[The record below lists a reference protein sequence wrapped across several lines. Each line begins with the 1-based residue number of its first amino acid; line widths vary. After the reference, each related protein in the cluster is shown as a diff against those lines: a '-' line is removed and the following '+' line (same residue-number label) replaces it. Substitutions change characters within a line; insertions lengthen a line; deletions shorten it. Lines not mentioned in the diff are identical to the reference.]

1 MSNKIIAPNYLFEVS
16 WEVCN
21 KIGGIHTVLA
31 TKANAVMEK
40 MNDRYIVIGPDVY
53 RDSGEHPEFIEDS
66 GLYREW
72 TQQAAGEGL
81 TVRIGRWKIE
91 GEPVAFLVDFTTFF
105 PRKDDIFKEF
115 WELYHVDSISGQ
127 WDYTEPMMFGYATGK
142 IIESFIRF
150 YGLKNK
156 RIVAQFHEWMTG
168 AALLYLKE
176 AQPQVGTVFT
186 THATVIGRSMAG
198 NNQDLYGRLESIN
211 ADEKAREMGVVAKH
225 SVEKIT
231 AQQADVYTTVSDIT
245 ARECQQF
252 HGRKVD
258 LITPNGFE
266 DNIVPPVEEY
276 VSSREAAREKLLKVA
291 SLVTGEQLPGDA
303 MLVATSGRYEFRNKG
318 IDLYIDA
325 LGHLNTGPKL
335 EKPVVAYLLIPA
347 NHFGPR
353 KDLLEAI
360 QGESGITDGDTY
372 LTHYLHYADQDQI
385 LQRLKKKGL
394 LNRKEDQVKVVFV
407 PSYLKG
413 NDGILNMDYYRAL
426 TGFDLTVF
434 PSFYEP
440 WGYTP
445 MESLGFSIPTITTSL
460 TGFGNWSMQK
470 SGADEMGITVIHR
483 EDQND
488 QEVVQAISEKVAA
501 FNAMDQATI
510 EKARTEAFAISRTAL
525 WTNLV
530 THYWKA
536 YSLALERSVEVEE
549 DYETRERVEQLP
561 PTFKFLTDVE
571 PVWRRMVVNQQIPEK
586 LAFLEELARNIWW
599 SWNKEAVDLFHTVEP
614 DLWEEVGENPIVLLE
629 QVSFERLQSLEKDD
643 AFLGQLHHVKTVYEK
658 YMHTPRRKDAP
669 SVAYFSMEFGL
680 HNSLKIY
687 SGGLGLLA
695 GDYLKEASDY
705 NYDMVGVGLLYR
717 YGYFRQVIT
726 SGGVQVAHED
736 FQDFN
741 RIPVVPV
748 KDEQGNWKMVQ
759 VVLPGRNL
767 NARIWK
773 TQVGRVPLFL
783 LDADIE
789 ENKPMDRTVTH
800 RLYGGDHENRFKQEL
815 LLGIGGVRA
824 LREMGIHTDLYH
836 LNEGHAAFTGFER
849 LREYIQ
855 DHNMTYPEAREV
867 VRSTSL
873 FTTHT
878 PVPAGH
884 DKFDENMMRTYLSH
898 YPERLTI
905 SWDRMMNLGREN
917 HNDLNEH
924 FSMSVLAVNLSQEVN
939 GVSKLHGQVS
949 REMFKVMWKGYMAE
963 ELHIGHVTNGVHL
976 STWLADSWRALYLKE
991 FGHDFLERQEDRD
1004 LWGKIRHVKDEKIWN
1019 IRNAERKG
1027 LMDYI
1032 RKRLSDASASF
1043 MEDPRLTIE
1052 IADSLDENALTIGFA
1067 RRFATYKRA
1076 HLLFKDL
1083 DRLARIVNNPEQP
1096 IQFIFAGKAHPKD
1109 EPGQALIKRI
1119 VEISKMPEFIGKVI
1133 FLQNYNIQ
1141 LAKRLLHGVDIWL
1154 NTPTRPLEASGTS
1167 GEKAVMNGGLHFS
1180 VLDGWWAEGYREN
1193 AGWALPVERTFE
1205 NQDQQDELD
1214 AERIY
1219 SLFENDI
1226 APKFYRRDKD
1236 GVPADWVEVIKNSIA
1251 GVAPE
1256 FTMNRML
1263 RDYIDRF
1270 YSKLYD
1276 RSRKLRQNDYRLIR
1290 EISYFK
1296 KQIMEQ
1302 WQEIKVLK
1310 VDLPDAGRDDLKVG
1324 ENLSGSIQLDLNGIA
1339 VEHIGVEM
1347 VIAEGFD
1354 DAHEE
1359 KVQRTVELDCTSY
1372 KDSLATYTIDTQ
1384 AGSSG
1389 QYDIGFRI
1397 FPKMEALPHRM
1408 DLPLVKWI

>member
-1 MSNKIIAPNYLFEVS
+1 MSNTIIAPATLFEVS

-31 TKANAVMEK
+31 TKAKSVMEK
-40 MNDRYIVIGPDVY
+40 MKDQYIVIGPDVY

-66 GLYREW
+66 KLYSEW
-72 TQQAAGEGL
+72 IRQAASEGL
-81 TVRIGRWKIE
+81 TVRVGRWKIE
-91 GEPVAFLVDFTTFF
+91 GGPIAFLVDFTTFF
-105 PRKDDIFKEF
+105 HRKDEIFREF

-150 YGLKNK
+150 HGLKNK
-156 RIVAQFHEWMTG
+156 RVVAHFHEWMTG

-176 AQPQVGTVFT
+176 NQPQVGTVFT

-198 NNQDLYGRLESIN
+198 NNQALYTSLKQIN
-211 ADEKAREMGVVAKH
+211 TDEKARELNVVAKQ
-225 SVEKIT
+225 SVEKIS
-231 AQQADVYTTVSDIT
+231 AHQADVFTTVSDIT
-245 ARECQQF
+245 ARECQHF
-252 HGRKVD
+252 HGKNVD
-258 LITPNGFE
+258 LITPNGF
-266 DNIVPPVEEY
+266 DDSLVPHEKEF
-276 VSSREAAREKLLKVA
+276 REKKTEAREKLLRIA
-291 SLVTGEQLPGDA
+291 SLLTGQTIPGDA
-303 MLVATSGRYEFRNKG
+303 MLLATSGRYEFRNKG
-318 IDLYIDA
+318 IDLFIDA
-325 LGHLNTGPKL
+325 LGSLNVSTALK
-335 EKPVVAYLLIPA
+335 KPIVACLLVPA

-353 KDLLEAI
+353 KELLAAMYDE
-360 QGESGITDGDTY
+360 GKEMGGDPF
-372 LTHYLHYADQDQI
+372 LTHYLHSPEVDQI
-385 LQRLKKKGL
+385 LQRLQKNGL
-394 LNRKEDQVKVVFV
+394 HNRKEDQVKVVFV

-413 NDGILNMDYYRAL
+413 NDGILNLDYYTTL
-426 TGFDLTVF
+426 IGFDLTVF
-434 PSFYEP
+434 PSYYEP

-460 TGFGNWSMQK
+460 TGFGNWAVQK
-470 SGADEMGITVIHR
+470 TSQAGSGITVIPR
-483 EDQND
+483 DDQND
-488 QEVVQAISEKVAA
+488 GEVVQAIAEKVIDFNVMEQAA
-501 FNAMDQATI
+501 T
-510 EKARTEAFAISRTAL
+510 EKARSEAFAISRSAL
-525 WTNLV
+525 WTNLI

-536 YSLALERSVEVEE
+536 YSLALERSVEAEE
-549 DYETRERVEQLP
+549 EYETRERVEQLP
-561 PTFKFLTDVE
+561 PTARFLTDVE
-571 PVWRRMVVNQQIPEK
+571 PVWRSMVVHQQIPEK
-586 LAFLEELARNIWW
+586 LLFLEELSRNIWW
-599 SWNKEAVDLFHTVEP
+599 SWNKEAVDLFRSVEP
-614 DLWEEVGENPIVLLE
+614 ELWKSAGENPIVMLE
-629 QVSFERLQSLEKDD
+629 RTSYARLQKLEKDD
-643 AFLGQLHHVKTVYEK
+643 EFLGKMQHVKAAYEK
-658 YMHTPRRKDAP
+658 YMNTPRREDAP
-669 SVAYFSMEFGL
+669 SVAYFSMEYGL

-705 NYDMVGVGLLYR
+705 NYALTGVGLLYR

-736 FQDFN
+736 FQDFS

-759 VVLPGRNL
+759 VVLPGRTL
-767 NARIWK
+767 TARIWK
-773 TQVGRVPLFL
+773 AQVGRVPLYL

-789 ENKPMDRTVTH
+789 ENKPNDRAVTH
-800 RLYGGDHENRFKQEL
+800 KLYGGDHENRFKQEL

-824 LREMGIHTDLYH
+824 LRELGIHTDLYH

-855 DHNMTYPEAREV
+855 EHKMTFPEAREV

-898 YPERLTI
+898 YPDRLTI
-905 SWDRMMNLGREN
+905 HWNRMMNMGREN
-917 HNDLNEH
+917 HNDVNEH

-949 REMFKVMWKGYMAE
+949 REMFRVMWKGYMAD
-963 ELHIGHVTNGVHL
+963 ELHIGYVTNGVHL
-976 STWLADSWRALYLKE
+976 STWLADRWRAFYLKE

-1004 LWGKIRHVKDEKIWN
+1004 LWGKIRHVKDAKIWE
-1019 IRNAERKG
+1019 IRNAERKD

-1032 RKRLSDASASF
+1032 RQRLSDASASF

-1052 IADSLDENALTIGFA
+1052 IADSLNENALTIGFA

-1076 HLLFKDL
+1076 HLLFRDL

-1141 LAKRLLHGVDIWL
+1141 LAKHLLHGVDIWL

-1180 VLDGWWAEGYREN
+1180 VLDGWWAEGYKEN
-1193 AGWALPVERTFE
+1193 AGWALPVERTFD
-1205 NQDQQDELD
+1205 NQEQQDELD
-1214 AERIY
+1214 AERLY
-1219 SLFENDI
+1219 SLFENEI
-1226 APKFYRRDKD
+1226 APKFYDRNKED
-1236 GVPADWVEVIKNSIA
+1236 VPGNWVEVIKNSIA

-1276 RSRKLRQNDYRLIR
+1276 RSRRLRQNDYRLIR

-1296 KQIMEQ
+1296 KQIMDQ
-1302 WQEIKVLK
+1302 WQEIKVLE
-1310 VDLPDAGRDDLKVG
+1310 VDLPGAGKDDLKVG
-1324 ENLSGSIQLDLNGIA
+1324 ENLSGSIVLDLNGIA
-1339 VEHIGVEM
+1339 EENIGMEM
-1347 VIAEGFD
+1347 VIAEGAD
-1354 DAHEE
+1354 EGRPKKTHT
-1359 KVQRTVELDCTSY
+1359 RVELKCVNYT
-1372 KDSLATYTIDTQ
+1372 DSIAKYAIDTRP
-1384 AGSSG
+1384 GSSG
-1389 QYDIGFRI
+1389 HYEIGFRV
-1397 FPKMEALPHRM
+1397 FPKMDELPHRM
-1408 DLPLVKWI
+1408 DFPLVKWI